1 MTKRIE
7 RVNQLI
13 KKELSRIILREI
25 DFPDNVLVTLTRVD
39 TSPNLIETKVFL
51 SMMPENRAADILKI
65 LNKTI
70 YGIQQALNKRLKM
83 RPIPKIIFY
92 QEKETPKA
100 GRVEEILER
109 IKSNCKKPENV

>member
-13 KKELSRIILREI
+13 KKELSQIILREV
-25 DFPDNVLVTLTRVD
+25 DFPENVLVTLTRVD
-39 TSPNLIETKVFL
+39 TSPNLIGTKVFL
-51 SMMPENRAADILKI
+51 SIMPESRAADILKI

-100 GRVEEILER
+100 GRVEEILEK
-109 IKSNCKKPENV
+109 IKSNCKKTENV